1 MTPMTD
7 AERVLGQ
14 LKRGEVIAGA
24 EAARQIAARHEAA
37 YGDVW
42 RRPAA
47 AAPAVPPTPDAAWAD
62 AMQSLTRTETTGDLA
77 A

>member
-14 LKRGEVIAGA
+14 IKRGEVIAGP
-24 EAARQIAARHEAA
+24 EGARRIAARHEAA
-37 YGDVW
+37 YGVVW
-42 RRPAA
+42 RRRAP
-47 AAPAVPPTPDAAWAD
+47 AAPAAPPTPDAAWAD
-62 AMQSLTRTETTGDLA
+62 AVQSLTRTETTGDLA